1 MSAVY
6 RHKTLQNDCHAPSP
20 CAGNRDGWK
29 LEKIKTLES
38 QCKRSGV
45 KLIIVSLTME
55 SKENVQD

>member
-29 LEKIKTLES
+29 LGSALRE
-38 QCKRSGV
+38 
-45 KLIIVSLTME
+45 LTF
-55 SKENVQD
+55 